1 MIAPINSHNTA
12 FAGKYSLA
20 RKTAR
25 NVVNIEKASLKGISK
40 TPMRLAQ
47 NNEDLDALPTLS
59 LLTSFATS
67 LFKTW
72 MSIL

>member
-1 MIAPINSHNTA
+1 MIVPINSYNTA
-12 FAGKYSLA
+12 FTGKYSLA

-47 NNEDLDALPTLS
+47 NNEDLEALPTLS

-67 LFKTW
+67 LFRTW
-72 MSIL
+72 LSIL